1 MAPVDTPDE
10 LPELL
15 PAKAVPEEMDV
26 TVELEPLTTTIE
38 VRVNVGTS
46 VVEDEELLAKAT
58 ALVFGR

>member
-1 MAPVDTPDE
+1 
-10 LPELL
+10 
-15 PAKAVPEEMDV
+15 MDV

-38 VRVNVGTS
+38 VRVKVGTS